1 MTGKGGVGKST
12 IATALAL
19 AAAHA
24 GARPLLVEAGTR
36 ASLRAIVGT
45 TLGPDPTALGD
56 GVHGMSLAGDA
67 AVLAFAGD
75 VLHSRRLARLL
86 LAHRS
91 VGPLL
96 AAMPAVAEVAATHVL
111 GQKREYAPLVVDL
124 EATGHAR
131 MWFELRETLSPV
143 IQRGPIADLL
153 ERAHAELV
161 DPACTGLV
169 VVTRPEPLAIS
180 EALELCDEL
189 RQRGGVQP
197 RAILVNATCA
207 VPSHAAADREALLQ
221 RARAAGAQDIVADLE
236 LLARR
241 AAQVEREHDAAA
253 PLADTGAKVVW
264 LPRMPST
271 DRRSLLAF
279 GVRLAT
285 SLFEPPPATLPEAA
299 GWT

>member
-131 MWFELRETLSPV
+131 MWFSLRETLSPV

-221 RARAAGAQDIVADLE
+221 RARAAAAQDIVADLE